1 MTSICGLDGA
11 LRAAPGARRPVGGS
25 GEFLRLTRQVCGSPP
40 TAEPA
45 APDSGKTE
53 AYTEHLR
60 RKYGTVTIQSVG
72 RDPESLQ
79 RAAGS
84 MSGHDVIIAPNILSE
99 MAGDIQ
105 TALYYER
112 KIDYFFDTIIPQET
126 ARCAAMGLVF
136 EPCGV
141 VIHEDGS
148 VTYICGCSDSPER
161 VAKVNAI
168 NRDRDEKRAAQRELY
183 QQQAAQAALARRTVQ
198 TRPLRQ
204 GGRLSSFHQREEA
217 PSPTG
222 TPLPVGTELFFCML

>member
-1 MTSICGLDGA
+1 MTSICGLGGA
-11 LRAAPGARRPVGGS
+11 PRAIPGARRQAWGG

-53 AYTEHLR
+53 AYTEYLR

-79 RAAGS
+79 RAAGN
-84 MSGHDVIIAPNILSE
+84 MSGHDVIIAPNILSK

-141 VIHEDGS
+141 VVHEDGS

-168 NRDRDEKRAAQRELY
+168 NRDRDKKRAAQRELY
-183 QQQAAQAALARRTVQ
+183 QQQAAQAALARRAVQ
-198 TRPLRQ
+198 KRPLCQ
-204 GGRLSSFHQREEA
+204 GGGFSSFHQGEEVRL
-217 PSPTG
+217 STE
-222 TPLPVGTELFFCML
+222 TPLPAGTGLFFCTL

>member
-1 MTSICGLDGA
+1 MTSICGLGGA
-11 LRAAPGARRPVGGS
+11 PRAVPGARRQAWGG
-25 GEFLRLTRQVCGSPP
+25 GEFLRLTRQVCGSLP
-40 TAEPA
+40 TEEPA

-53 AYTEHLR
+53 AYTEYLR

-79 RAAGS
+79 RAAGN
-84 MSGHDVIIAPNILSE
+84 MSGHDVIIAPNILSK

-141 VIHEDGS
+141 VVHEDGS

-168 NRDRDEKRAAQRELY
+168 NRDRDKKRAAQRELY
-183 QQQAAQAALARRTVQ
+183 QQQAMQAALARRAVQ
-198 TRPLRQ
+198 KHPLCQ
-204 GGRLSSFHQREEA
+204 GGGFSSFHQGEEVRL
-217 PSPTG
+217 STE
-222 TPLPVGTELFFCML
+222 TPLPAGTGLFFCTL

>member
-1 MTSICGLDGA
+1 MTSICGLDRA
-11 LRAAPGARRPVGGS
+11 LRAAPGARRQVGGS
-25 GEFLRLTRQVCGSPP
+25 GEFLYLTRQVCGSPP
-40 TAEPA
+40 AAEPA
-45 APDSGKTE
+45 APDSGKIET
-53 AYTEHLR
+53 YTERLR

-99 MAGDIQ
+99 MAGDIH

-141 VIHEDGS
+141 VVHEDGS

-161 VAKVNAI
+161 AAKVNAI
-168 NRDRDEKRAAQRELY
+168 NRDRDEKRAARRELY
-183 QQQAAQAALARRTVQ
+183 QQQATQAALARRAVQ
-198 TRPLRQ
+198 TRALRQ
-204 GGRLSSFHQREEA
+204 GGRLFSFHQREEVL
-217 PSPTG
+217 PSTE
-222 TPLPVGTELFFCML
+222 TPLPAGTELFFCML

>member
-1 MTSICGLDGA
+1 MTSICGLGGA
-11 LRAAPGARRPVGGS
+11 PRAVPGARRQAWGG
-25 GEFLRLTRQVCGSPP
+25 GEFLRLTRQVGGSPP

-53 AYTEHLR
+53 AYTEYLR

-79 RAAGS
+79 RAAGN
-84 MSGHDVIIAPNILSE
+84 MSGHDVIIAPNILSK

-141 VIHEDGS
+141 VVHEDGS

-168 NRDRDEKRAAQRELY
+168 NRDRDKKRAAQRELY
-183 QQQAAQAALARRTVQ
+183 QQQAAQAALARRAVQ
-198 TRPLRQ
+198 KRPLCQ
-204 GGRLSSFHQREEA
+204 GGGFSSFHQGEEVRL
-217 PSPTG
+217 STE
-222 TPLPVGTELFFCML
+222 TPLPAGTGLFFCTL

>member
-1 MTSICGLDGA
+1 MTSICGLGGA
-11 LRAAPGARRPVGGS
+11 PRAVPGARRQAWGG

-53 AYTEHLR
+53 AYTEYLR

-79 RAAGS
+79 RAAGN
-84 MSGHDVIIAPNILSE
+84 MSGHDVIIAPNILSK

-141 VIHEDGS
+141 VVHEDGS

-168 NRDRDEKRAAQRELY
+168 NRDRDKKRAAQRELY
-183 QQQAAQAALARRTVQ
+183 QQQAAQAALARRAVQ
-198 TRPLRQ
+198 KRPLCQ
-204 GGRLSSFHQREEA
+204 GGGFSSFHQGEEVRL
-217 PSPTG
+217 STE
-222 TPLPVGTELFFCML
+222 TPLPAGTGLFFCTL